1 MYYADPWD
9 EGPRLESLLDN
20 DLPDHE
26 QPVLA
31 VAPIRKVEHPVPH
44 RPQPIV
50 RVDRPE
56 AKKKE
61 AGENRLH

>member
-9 EGPRLESLLDN
+9 EGPRLESLLDR

-31 VAPIRKVEHPVPH
+31 LDRIPKVAHPVPH

-56 AKKKE
+56 TPKDE
-61 AGENRLH
+61 AAENRLH